1 MSLQNHLQ
9 MNTCQGISRLHAA
22 SFHRAVGG
30 DLPGPAVCS
39 FHTLFR
45 RIFRLGSPILLLLT
59 LVSPGFLIAD
69 EVKTGLDVLVASNYS
84 QLKGR
89 HVGLITNHTGVDSQ
103 WESTIDLLFKA
114 PGVKLVALFS
124 PEHGVR
130 GVEDGPVPSAVD
142 QKTGLPIYS
151 LYAEKQKR
159 PTEEMLQGID
169 TLVFDIQ
176 DVGARFYT
184 YITTLAYTMEAAA
197 KHHIKY
203 VVLDRPNPITGLH
216 VEGPSL
222 DAKLVSFVGY
232 FEGLPIRHGMTVGE
246 LARMYNAEKKIGA
259 DLEVIS
265 MQGWRRQE
273 WFDETGLPWI
283 NPSPNMRNLNE
294 ATLYPAVAVLEGTNI
309 SVGRGT
315 DTPFEVFGAPWI
327 DGTQLSKGI
336 FAAHIAGLRIYPIR
350 FLPKAKPF
358 ANELCGGVFLIVV
371 DRDAFD
377 VGKAMVALVSALH
390 RLYPDRFQIDKSLTL
405 LGNEALLQ
413 QLKSGAAYKTLFRSM
428 AADQA
433 GFLRTRS
440 KYLLYK

>member
-1 MSLQNHLQ
+1 MSPQNDLQ
-9 MNTCQGISRLHAA
+9 MNACQRISRLHAA
-22 SFHRAVGG
+22 SFHRGLRGG
-30 DLPGPAVCS
+30 LLGPAAYS

-45 RIFRLGSPILLLLT
+45 RIFQLGSPILLLLT

-69 EVKTGLDVLVASNYS
+69 EVKTGLDVLVASDYS

-89 HVGLITNHTGVDSQ
+89 HVGLITNHTGVNGQ

-130 GVEDGPVPSAVD
+130 GVEDGSVPSAVD
-142 QKTGLPIYS
+142 QKTGVPIYS

-265 MQGWRRQE
+265 MRGWRRRE

-315 DTPFEVFGAPWI
+315 DTPFEVFGAPWV
-327 DGTQLSKGI
+327 DGTRLSKGI
-336 FAAHIAGLRIYPIR
+336 LAAHVAGLRIYPIR
-350 FLPKAKPF
+350 FVPQAKPF
-358 ANELCGGVFLIVV
+358 ANELCGGVFLMVV
-371 DRDAFD
+371 DRDGFD
-377 VGKAMVALVSALH
+377 ASQAMVALVSALH

-413 QLKSGAAYKTLFRSM
+413 QLKSGAAYKTLFQSM

-433 GFLRTRS
+433 RFLRTRS